1 MLPAWWVDDTVR
13 GAPDGAEAFLAG
25 GGLPPGHPAD
35 PHYRNCWWV
44 DDPGL
49 PFYHASGI
57 NGQHIFVHAP
67 SQTVV
72 AKLSTWP
79 TALSPWRDAT
89 GAGVLAIAAEL
100 ERTT

>member
-1 MLPAWWVDDTVR
+1 M
-13 GAPDGAEAFLAG
+13 
-25 GGLPPGHPAD
+25 
-35 PHYRNCWWV
+35 
-44 DDPGL
+44 

-57 NGQHIFVHAP
+57 NGQQIFVHGP

-89 GAGVLAIAAEL
+89 ADGVLAIAAEL
-100 ERTT
+100 ERTP